1 MLVLNGDR
9 ADIHDTERRA
19 IDWLRG
25 SGIPGVALSGCHTP
39 GGETDLLVITPDA
52 VIVIEVK
59 GLRRRMPAATLWCP
73 NNGRWNVPGI
83 AGDPVHVRP
92 GDTSPWDQLG
102 AKIFGAKNMIEPA
115 CGPVRVAG
123 LVLVVA
129 YPDCRITVQHAK
141 GPNPYGSSVLAG
153 HTANDLTDWIR
164 QRTGQ
169 RTRGIWTV
177 PRVLAALDALDTGAP
192 LTAAELAAEGF
203 PPGDTTAAT
212 ETPAPRPVSAPT
224 PAPFIRTAPRP
235 PRPHRP
241 RRSPRP
247 LRRPG
252 RQIGRTLATLAGLA
266 VAAVAV
272 LAAAI
277 VLGNLTRPTPATD
290 PAPAVVHTPA
300 PPPAPAPPPGP
311 SPTRSSCWPFDAAC

>member
-9 ADIHDTERRA
+9 TDIHDTERHV
-19 IDWLRG
+19 IDWLRT
-25 SGIPGVALSGCHTP
+25 SGLPGVALSGCHTP
-39 GGETDLLVITPDA
+39 GGETDLVVFTPDA
-52 VIVIEVK
+52 AIVIEVK
-59 GLRRRMPAATLWCP
+59 GLRRRIPDATLWCP

-129 YPDCRITVQHAK
+129 HPGTRITIRPSK

-153 HTANDLTDWIR
+153 HTADDLTGWIR

-169 RTRGIWTV
+169 RTRGTWTV
-177 PRVLAALDALDTGAP
+177 PRMLAALAALDTGSP
-192 LTAAELAAEGF
+192 LTAAELAAAGF
-203 PPGDTTAAT
+203 PPGDTTTAAV
-212 ETPAPRPVSAPT
+212 PPRPVPAPT
-224 PAPFIRTAPRP
+224 AAPFIRTAPAPRP
-235 PRPHRP
+235 PRPHRAP
-241 RRSPRP
+241 
-247 LRRPG
+247 RRPG
-252 RQIGRTLATLAGLA
+252 RRGGLGRTVAALAGIAATA
-266 VAAVAV
+266 VVV
-272 LAAAI
+272 LALAI
-277 VLGNLTRPTPATD
+277 VLNTLTRPVPATE
-290 PAPAVVHTPA
+290 PAPVPASVHTPA
-300 PPPAPAPPPGP
+300 PPPPPAPAP